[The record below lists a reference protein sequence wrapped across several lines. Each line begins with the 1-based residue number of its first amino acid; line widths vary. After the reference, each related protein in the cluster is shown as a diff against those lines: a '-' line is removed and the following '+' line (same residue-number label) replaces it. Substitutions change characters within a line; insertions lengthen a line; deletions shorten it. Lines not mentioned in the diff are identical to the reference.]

1 MTLPRSQL
9 VPSDADGV
17 YHCVSRCV
25 RRAWLCGTDSYAGR
39 SFEHRRVWV
48 ETRLLTLAEVFA
60 VSVWA
65 YAVMSNHVHVVVEVR
80 AEAAR
85 GWSDEEIARRWLTL
99 YPPTD
104 LDLEAAVRSLAVNDE
119 RIAVLR
125 ARLASLSWL
134 MKSLNEHLARRANA
148 EDGCTGRF
156 WEGRFR
162 CQALL
167 DEAAVLAAMTYVDLN
182 PIRAGM
188 TDRLEQSHHTSIVR
202 RIAAATG
209 SGPRPTT
216 GAEPRPAPTQT
227 DDDRHREL
235 AAVVR
240 DLASSSVPADRLAPI
255 AGLAG
260 RTLSPS
266 TTDYIELV
274 DFTGR
279 HWHAGKPGPISG
291 NAPWLPG
298 AHGRNAD
305 GWLDRVRWLGSPG
318 VFTRAMGDLNA
329 LADLAMRLGQR
340 WIKGIGA
347 ARLLAA

>member
-1 MTLPRSQL
+1 MTLPRTQL
-9 VPSDADGV
+9 VPPDADGV

-25 RRAWLCGTDSYAGR
+25 RRAWLCGTDSYTGR
-39 SFEHRRVWV
+39 SFEHRRAWV
-48 ETRLLTLAEVFA
+48 ETRLLALAEVFA

-85 GWSDEEIARRWLTL
+85 GWSAEEVARRWLAL

-104 LDLEAAVRSLAVNDE
+104 VDLEAAVRLLAVNAE

-188 TDRLEQSHHTSIVR
+188 TDRLDQSHHTSIVR
-202 RIAAATG
+202 RIAAAIA
-209 SGPRPTT
+209 SGPRPTKD
-216 GAEPRPAPTQT
+216 AEARPAPAQT
-227 DDDRHREL
+227 RPNHRREL

-240 DLASSSVPADRLAPI
+240 DRASSSVPADRLVPI

-266 TTDYIELV
+266 TADYIDLV

-279 HWHAGKPGPISG
+279 HWHAGKPGRISG

-298 AHGRNAD
+298 AHGAD
-305 GWLDRVRWLGSPG
+305 AGRRLDRVRWLGSPG
-318 VFTRAMGDLNA
+318 VFTRAMGDLDA
-329 LADLAMRLGQR
+329 LADLAARLGQH